1 MSVYEKACKACGFP
15 YPPEVFPVGQLGYI
29 VFGVDFS
36 LQRAETSPLWNVLF
50 AEHTCHLENR
60 PNKSLYVY
68 VQTYYNTYKETVL
81 ITYLFIVYM

>member
-1 MSVYEKACKACGFP
+1 MSMYEKACKACGFP

-36 LQRAETSPLWNVLF
+36 LQRAKTSPLWNVLF

-60 PNKSLYVY
+60 TNKSLEFFM
-68 VQTYYNTYKETVL
+68 YKHTTTQVFQAL
-81 ITYLFIVYM
+81 IKKQY